1 MRYIEPVKG
10 VPVGPLPDA
19 LDVGKPLPGIQWA
32 IAPNGSG
39 FWLVSGY
46 KLARKVLSDQRFR
59 RSDAVSQKASKVLSY
74 DSAPGAIIS
83 LEGAEHKRIRC
94 LVNSTFTERRTAEL
108 APFVAHSVANLLDG
122 LEAQHPPADFVSHVS
137 SPLPFGVLCHLLGI
151 PPQDREIFG
160 SWVNVL
166 FRLEDNSDD
175 SRQHGIALTRYMMQ
189 LIAQKRREPSADLIS
204 QLIRSAE
211 RQGGIT
217 NRELVTLCL
226 SLLMA
231 GFETTVDQITLC
243 VLSMIVDRSLM
254 RTLSHNPELI
264 PRVTEEFLRLNPAPY
279 ATFPRMA
286 VEPVSIEGVVIHPG
300 QPVVVFIMGSNRD
313 QSAFALADEVALQQ
327 SVSAHLTFGHGV
339 HRCLGA
345 PLARLQLTTLLA
357 ELVRRFPDLKLVD
370 DLSSLIWKEGMALR
384 GLRQLYVSWY

>member
-1 MRYIEPVKG
+1 MHYIGPVNG
-10 VPVGPLPDA
+10 VPVGPLPDS
-19 LDVGKPLPGIQWA
+19 LDVGKPLSGVQWV

-39 FWLVSGY
+39 CWLISDY
-46 KLARKVLSDQRFR
+46 KLARKVLSDQRLR
-59 RSDAVSQKASKVLSY
+59 RSDAVIQKAPTVVSHN
-74 DSAPGAIIS
+74 SAPGAIIS
-83 LEGAEHKRIRC
+83 LEGAEHTRIRR
-94 LVNSTFTERRTAEL
+94 LVNSMFTERRTAEL

-151 PPQDREIFG
+151 PSKDREIFG

-166 FRLEDNSDD
+166 FRLEDNSAD

-189 LIAQKRREPSADLIS
+189 LIAGKRREPSADLIS

-211 RQGGIT
+211 RKDGIT

-231 GFETTVDQITLC
+231 GFDSTVDQITLS

-254 RTLSHNPELI
+254 TTLSHSPELI
-264 PRVTEEFLRLNPAPY
+264 PHVTEEFLRLNPAPY

-286 VEPVSIEGVVIHPG
+286 VEPVSIGGTVIRPG
-300 QPVVVFIMGSNRD
+300 EPVVVFIMGSNRD
-313 QSAFALADEVALQQ
+313 PSAFALADDVALQQ
-327 SVSAHLTFGHGV
+327 SVPAHLTFGHGV

-345 PLARLQLTTLLA
+345 PLARLQLTTLLQ
-357 ELVRRFPDLKLVD
+357 ELVRRFPDLKLAD
-370 DLSSLIWKEGMALR
+370 DLSSLIWKEGMGTR
-384 GLRQLYVSWY
+384 GLRQLYVSW